1 MPVTH
6 PNSSFHWQ
14 VPGHLDRARTSIR
27 HDPIDGLVK
36 GWLCQ
41 GAEEEKRPALCAGR
55 FILATNTC
63 NMIFA
68 SPLLN
73 FFPIANDAIVLG
85 LLVGALGLVFYTH
98 SLPRFKKFYT
108 FVPALLMCY
117 FIPAA
122 LNSLGVV
129 NGEESNLYFVAS
141 RYLLPASLI
150 LLCLSIDLKG
160 IYNLGP
166 KAIVMFFAATFGI
179 VVGGPLALWLVST
192 GNPEVLGGDAPD
204 AYWRGLS
211 TVAGSWIG
219 GGANQ
224 AALKEISDTLDSQF
238 SIMLIV
244 DVFVA
249 NLWMPFLLF
258 GAGIR
263 ERIDGW
269 LNADA
274 TAVDELQERVEQ
286 LQAKSAR
293 IASFPDWMVMVALA
307 FGGVAVAHLVADLA
321 SVEFTAWLENTLAAN
336 PDSMAIY
343 LSSITKGFFWL
354 VVVATAIGIALSFTP
369 AKEYEGAGASKMGS
383 VFLYVLVATIG
394 MKMDIGSLI
403 ENWAMYGSAVTI
415 GLLWMLVHIVVLLV
429 VAKLIRAPFFFVAVG
444 SQANVGGAASA
455 PIVASAFSPAL
466 APVGV
471 LLAVLGYAVG
481 TVGAILCMEWMHAIS
496 M

>member
-1 MPVTH
+1 MT
-6 PNSSFHWQ
+6 
-14 VPGHLDRARTSIR
+14 
-27 HDPIDGLVK
+27 
-36 GWLCQ
+36 
-41 GAEEEKRPALCAGR
+41 
-55 FILATNTC
+55 
-63 NMIFA
+63 FA

-129 NGEESNLYFVAS
+129 NGEESDLYFVAS

-293 IASFPDWMVMVALA
+293 VASFPDWMVMVALA
-307 FGGVAVAHLVADLA
+307 FGGVAVAHLAADLA
-321 SVEFTAWLENTLAAN
+321 SVEFTAWLDNTLAAN

>member
-1 MPVTH
+1 MT
-6 PNSSFHWQ
+6 
-14 VPGHLDRARTSIR
+14 
-27 HDPIDGLVK
+27 
-36 GWLCQ
+36 
-41 GAEEEKRPALCAGR
+41 
-55 FILATNTC
+55 
-63 NMIFA
+63 
-68 SPLLN
+68 
-73 FFPIANDAIVLG
+73 NDAIVLG

-166 KAIVMFFAATFGI
+166 KAIVMFFAATLGI

-263 ERIDGW
+263 ERIDRW

-274 TAVDELQERVEQ
+274 TAVDELQDRVEQ

-321 SVEFTAWLENTLAAN
+321 SVEFTAWLDNTLAAN